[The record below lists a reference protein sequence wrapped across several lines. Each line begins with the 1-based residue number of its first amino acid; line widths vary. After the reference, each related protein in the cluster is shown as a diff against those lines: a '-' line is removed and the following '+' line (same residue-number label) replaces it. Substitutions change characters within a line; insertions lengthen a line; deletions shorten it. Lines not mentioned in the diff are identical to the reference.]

1 LIFKNPKKNSL
12 FFYFQLIRSAEQAAH
27 AAAEYLPAEN
37 TVRVLKPIIEQA
49 KYPMNQSAIAM
60 LQKTIELMNKE
71 TCTELMPE
79 MIPPLLTVS
88 LNFDLIKNK
97 KAFI

>member
-1 LIFKNPKKNSL
+1 MRIVLLL
-12 FFYFQLIRSAEQAAH
+12 FFQLTRSAEQAAH

-79 MIPPLLTVS
+79 
-88 LNFDLIKNK
+88 
-97 KAFI
+97 